1 MLGIYYRQKSDM
13 EDGLVEDEIGG
24 RIFIQEVIL
33 IMQDRGLFDY
43 YIFKLIIYKF
53 INMFIFCIF
62 WIDFWR

>member
-43 YIFKLIIYKF
+43 YIFKLIIYKVYKYVYF
-53 INMFIFCIF
+53 LYFL
-62 WIDFWR
+62 D